1 MKIALISDLH
11 GQKNTLGFIRNIISH
26 DVPDTFI
33 VSGDITTRDETDFF
47 EEIMQIF
54 ESAKLDAFVIWG
66 NSDGSNARRV
76 ISMSPYNSNLVLRK
90 FGNIK
95 IYGVGETELP
105 EKLDSNAIK
114 DSILITH
121 RPPLTSV
128 LSKVLPNAPKFH
140 VCGHI
145 HSKRTFK
152 QFAST
157 KLIQVPSLTNRS
169 YAIFDPIAEKVDFKT
184 I

>member
-11 GQKNTLGFIRNIISH
+11 GQKNTLGFILNIISRNN
-26 DVPDTFI
+26 PDAFI
-33 VSGDITTRDETDFF
+33 ISGDITTRDKAEFF
-47 EEIMQIF
+47 DAIMQIF
-54 ESAKLDAFVIWG
+54 GEAKVGAFVIWG
-66 NSDGSNARRV
+66 NSDGPNSRKA
-76 ISMSPYNSNLVLRK
+76 IAESSYNSNLVLRK
-90 FGNIK
+90 IGDIK

-105 EKLDSNAIK
+105 VKLDSDAIK

-128 LSKVLPNAPKFH
+128 LSTVLPNSPRFH
-140 VCGHI
+140 ISGHI
-145 HSKRTFK
+145 HNKRVFK

-157 KLIQVPSLTNRS
+157 KLIQVPSLTTGS
-169 YAIFDPIAEKVDFKT
+169 YAIFDPIAEKVEFKA